1 MQTKTMTAILGSPK
15 INGNASK
22 MLNVAIKRASSI
34 GYEVNY
40 VNLYMNKIEYCKG
53 CMACRQTGNCVIK
66 DDMKEITKMI
76 KESDLIVISSPTYFA
91 NVTAPVK
98 AMFDR
103 LAGVVMD
110 DNDSMVPKPKMK
122 KEQKYILMTTC
133 STPFPFDRLA
143 GQSSGCI
150 RAMKEVM
157 NISGMTYGG
166 KVIFAGTRN
175 KKELPERIINRINRL
190 LK

>member
-1 MQTKTMTAILGSPK
+1 
-15 INGNASK
+15 
-22 MLNVAIKRASSI
+22 
-34 GYEVNY
+34 
-40 VNLYMNKIEYCKG
+40 
-53 CMACRQTGNCVIK
+53 
-66 DDMKEITKMI
+66 
-76 KESDLIVISSPTYFA
+76 
-91 NVTAPVK
+91 
-98 AMFDR
+98 
-103 LAGVVMD
+103 
-110 DNDSMVPKPKMK
+110 
-122 KEQKYILMTTC
+122 MTTC